1 MAKVYSKIVAIASDF
16 AGDFTFPALR
26 ECLPPHTRIVSLYNF
41 AAATQFAEDVKNAMK
56 RSDVIVVDTSKHT
69 LRFLALLDI
78 PYHLIYLGQCVTDD
92 ERRHITNCR
101 LQHNCIHTEL
111 KSASEFKQ
119 LVWDYRADVGLS
131 VEHPS
136 A

>member
-16 AGDFTFPALR
+16 AGDFSFPALR

-41 AAATQFAEDVKNAMK
+41 ATVTQFAEDVKNAMK

-69 LRFLALLDI
+69 LRFLAMLDMS
-78 PYHLIYLGQCVTDD
+78 YQLIYLGRCVTDD
-92 ERRHITNCR
+92 EQRHINNCR
-101 LQHNCIHTEL
+101 LQANCIHTEL
-111 KSASEFKQ
+111 KAPEDYLR
-119 LVWDYRADVGLS
+119 LVWDYREDIGLS
-131 VEHPS
+131 VELPS